1 MIVVVSGPRR
11 TLVAVA
17 TLFSFGYV
25 ALLPAFAQDVLGVG
39 SVGYGFMS
47 TAIGVGA
54 LGGALAIASL
64 GDYQWKGLVLT
75 IGNLFFPAM
84 VIAVAL
90 SRSFHLT
97 VALLGCAGLGY
108 MTQNATANTLVQTTV
123 PDGLRGRVM
132 SVYMMVFLGF
142 YPIGALIAGAVAE
155 SFGAP
160 AGAAFG
166 GLVGLAFALYV
177 LWRYPMIRALR

>member
-1 MIVVVSGPRR
+1 MF
-11 TLVAVA
+11 A
-17 TLFSFGYV
+17 FGYM
-25 ALLPAFAQDVLGVG
+25 ALLPAFAQDVLRVG

-54 LGGALAIASL
+54 LAGALILASL
-64 GDYQWKGLVLT
+64 GDYQRKGRMLT
-75 IGNLFFPAM
+75 AGNLPFPAM

-97 VALLGCAGLGY
+97 LACLVVAGLGF
-108 MTQNATANTLVQTTV
+108 MTQNATTNTLVQTTV
-123 PDGLRGRVM
+123 PDALRGRVM

-155 SFGAP
+155 GFGVP

-166 GLVGLAFALYV
+166 GLVGLAYGLYV
-177 LWRYPMIRALR
+177 LWRYPAIRALR